1 MRAGPWTLRQYVMV
15 VFGAI
20 GVGLL
25 PWTLWL
31 SASLKPHHSTEHWD
45 VAWAGFDSG
54 LAVAFVLT
62 ALAAW
67 QRSPWVSAAAAATGT
82 LLVAD
87 AWFDVVLESHG
98 EVLWA
103 VLFAV
108 CAELPLAAVCFWIAY
123 RTERFLAQIVQAA
136 ISTGAGSHLATP
148 GEGAAEGDLIGVL
161 EVTPHRQSA
170 REPRDADAPA

>member
-1 MRAGPWTLRQYVMV
+1 MRPGLWTFRQYVMV
-15 VFGAI
+15 LFGAI

-31 SASLKPHHSTEHWD
+31 SSSLKPHHATDHWD
-45 VAWAGFDSG
+45 VAWAGFDTG
-54 LAVAFVLT
+54 LAAAFVLT

-67 QRSPWVSAAAAATGT
+67 RRSPWVSAAAAATGT

-87 AWFDVVLESHG
+87 AWFDIVLESHG
-98 EVLWA
+98 KLLWA
-103 VLFAV
+103 VLFAA

-123 RTERFLAQIVQAA
+123 RTERFLAQIVRAA
-136 ISTGAGSHLATP
+136 VGGGPELHLAAP

-161 EVTPHRQSA
+161 EIASHGQAA
-170 REPRDADAPA
+170 REPGDADATA

>member
-1 MRAGPWTLRQYVMV
+1 MV

-20 GVGLL
+20 GLGLL

-31 SASLKPHHSTEHWD
+31 SASLKPHHATEHWD
-45 VAWAGFDSG
+45 IAWAGFDTG
-54 LAVAFVLT
+54 LAAAFVLT

-87 AWFDVVLESHG
+87 AWFDIVLESHS
-98 EVLWA
+98 EVRWA

-108 CAELPLAAVCFWIAY
+108 CGELPLAAVCFWIAY

-136 ISTGAGSHLATP
+136 SVRADASHLAAP

-161 EVTPHRQSA
+161 EVTPHGQTA
-170 REPRDADAPA
+170 REPGDADAPA